1 MTAAIKSGNEL
12 AFRQVFLQLRKK
24 VYGYF
29 LKKTNSPQDAEDLV
43 QQTFLKLWQYRSS
56 LNEHYSIEQQVFH
69 ISRTVF
75 IDYLRK
81 QNLKARAATAT
92 PAGICYI
99 NEEFDVKKQIYHVL
113 DRMPAIRKK
122 IFELNR
128 IHGYTYSEIAAAL
141 SISLKSVDNHIN
153 KAARQLKK
161 AFLLKLLLAFFSN
174 LFF

>member
-1 MTAAIKSGNEL
+1 MTAAIKLGNEL

-29 LKKTNSPQDAEDLV
+29 LKKTNTAQDAEDLV
-43 QQTFLKLWQYRSS
+43 QQTFLKLWQYRTS
-56 LNEHYSIEQQVFH
+56 LDESLTIEHQVFH

-81 QNLKARAATAT
+81 QQVKSRPAASL
-92 PAGICYI
+92 PDNIYYL
-99 NEEFDVKKQIYHVL
+99 NEEFDVKKQVYQVL
-113 DRMPAIRKK
+113 DRMPAQRKK

-128 IHGYTYSEIAAAL
+128 FEGYSYAEIAAAL
-141 SISLKSVDNHIN
+141 SISIKAVDNQIN
-153 KAARQLKK
+153 KAVHQLKK
-161 AFLLKLLLAFFSN
+161 ALALKALILFFSN

>member
-1 MTAAIKSGNEL
+1 MTAAIKLGNEL
-12 AFRQVFLQLRKK
+12 AFRQVFLQMRKK
-24 VYGYF
+24 VFGYF
-29 LKKTNSPQDAEDLV
+29 LKKTNSAHDAEDLV
-43 QQTFLKLWQYRSS
+43 QQTFLKLWQYRAS
-56 LNEHYSIEQQVFH
+56 LNEQYSIEQQVFH

-81 QNLKARAATAT
+81 ENGKAKAA
-92 PAGICYI
+92 GDNSVRVCYI
-99 NEEFDVKKQIYHVL
+99 NEEFDVKKQVYLVL
-113 DRMPAIRKK
+113 DRMPAMRKQ

-161 AFLLKLLLAFFSN
+161 AFVLKVFIVFFSN